1 MKGAQMEP
9 TRKERMGG
17 WEEIKWFTEDPKR
30 FKLQLES
37 NQGGKG
43 GPVTFSPLYSVH
55 YYFIH

>member
-1 MKGAQMEP
+1 MEP